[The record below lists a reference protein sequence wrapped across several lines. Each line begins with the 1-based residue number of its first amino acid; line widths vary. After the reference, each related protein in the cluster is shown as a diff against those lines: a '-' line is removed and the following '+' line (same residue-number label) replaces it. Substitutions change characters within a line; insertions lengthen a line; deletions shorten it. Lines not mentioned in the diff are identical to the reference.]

1 LHKLIFSHSEIT
13 IKKNN
18 MGTAELKEIQTALP
32 YFLKHKT
39 VWSSYDSEADVLYL
53 HFKKTNIADNSE
65 MTKDEIIIRYENNEI
80 IGITILNASK
90 KIKTV
95 ISNNE

>member
-1 LHKLIFSHSEIT
+1 ME
-13 IKKNN
+13 
-18 MGTAELKEIQTALP
+18 TAELKEIQTALP

-90 KIKTV
+90 KLRTFF
-95 ISNNE
+95 SNNE

>member
-1 LHKLIFSHSEIT
+1 ME
-13 IKKNN
+13 
-18 MGTAELKEIQTALP
+18 TAELKEIQTALP

-90 KIKTV
+90 KIKNV
-95 ISNNE
+95 FNNGE

>member
-1 LHKLIFSHSEIT
+1 ME
-13 IKKNN
+13 
-18 MGTAELKEIQTALP
+18 TAELKEIQTALP

-65 MTKDEIIIRYENNEI
+65 MTKDEIIIRYENDEI

-90 KIKTV
+90 KIKNV
-95 ISNNE
+95 FNNGE